1 MKHFLFSSFLS
12 LSLAFCSVAQPLKAY
27 LTYSRFL
34 SPESGP
40 YIETYITV
48 VGNSVVYTKNES
60 GKFQGIIEVAVEFM
74 KEDSI
79 IYSDKYNLLSLEV
92 DSIDSEKPNFI
103 DLQRISLPGGI
114 YDFVLRITDKSN
126 TASDTVSGSSGK
138 TIEHKEAII
147 IDFSTDSVSISD
159 IEAIE

>member
-79 IYSDKYNLLSLEV
+79 IYFDQINHCVNTEEISADLNSRRLFTLSQYGHYLFLLKL
-92 DSIDSEKPNFI
+92 SIHFTRLTESI
-103 DLQRISLPGGI
+103 AR
-114 YDFVLRITDKSN
+114 
-126 TASDTVSGSSGK
+126 SSP
-138 TIEHKEAII
+138 
-147 IDFSTDSVSISD
+147 
-159 IEAIE
+159 